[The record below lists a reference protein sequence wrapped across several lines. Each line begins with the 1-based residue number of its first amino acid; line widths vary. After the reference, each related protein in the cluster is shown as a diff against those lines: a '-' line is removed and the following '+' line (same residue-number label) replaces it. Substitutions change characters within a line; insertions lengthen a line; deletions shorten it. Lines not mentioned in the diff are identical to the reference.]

1 MTKNKKKSKFNQN
14 SKKIKRKAK
23 KPAVIFT
30 KLIMPKIVQENGN
43 MEMLAVMMIKV
54 QKRRKKQKN
63 DKLFLLLF
71 FCCYCKKNI
80 NVNQTILNV
89 DHHPK

>member
-1 MTKNKKKSKFNQN
+1 MKKNKKKSKFNQN
-14 SKKIKRKAK
+14 SKKIKRNAR
-23 KPAVIFT
+23 KPAVIFM

-71 FCCYCKKNI
+71 FVVIARKI
-80 NVNQTILNV
+80 
-89 DHHPK
+89 